1 MKLVVAGRR
10 GAGDRHGRPAGL
22 RQRGVTLLVALIFL
36 LIFALMAAAALNSTV
51 TSGQAIGNMQWRNE
65 SIAAANDAIDQILST
80 TDFATN
86 ASNFTALVNAAPYR
100 VDVNGDGVN
109 DISVSFPPVSIDGGP
124 AVAGPQCMR
133 FQSIPLTAL
142 NPTAPNDIGC
152 FGSSA
157 AENSGLGMAESGG
170 GPGTTPFAAGQS
182 ICANT
187 DWAIPVRATD
197 AVTGTSVGVT
207 QGAGVRVFV
216 SDALNFCD

>member
-1 MKLVVAGRR
+1 MNPGVAGQRAATDRR
-10 GAGDRHGRPAGL
+10 RRAAGV

-36 LIFALMAAAALNSTV
+36 LVFALMAAAALNSTL

-80 TDFATN
+80 TDFAIN
-86 ASNFTALVNAAPYR
+86 ATNFTALVNAAPYR

-109 DISVSFPPVSIDGGP
+109 DITVTFPAVSIEGAP
-124 AVAGPQCMR
+124 AAAGPQCLR
-133 FQSIPLTAL
+133 FRSIPLTVL

-152 FGSSA
+152 FGSSS
-157 AENSGLGMAESGG
+157 AENAGLGTAQAGG
-170 GPGTTPFAAGQS
+170 TGTTPFIAGQS

-187 DWAIPVRATD
+187 DWVIPVRATD

-216 SDALNFCD
+216 SDAMNFCD